1 MEFLEKSRLSYLDP
15 KLNEKYMKN
24 VVVTGASGQLG
35 KAFLDHLSKNSQYKI
50 YALDINFY
58 SPIVSTNSVEYIEID
73 ITNEKKVVAFY
84 KKLNYIDILINNAG
98 IGTFTPFEDRTVED
112 FMNVVDVN
120 MKGTF
125 LMCREAI
132 KLMKLVKKGKIVNI
146 GSIYG
151 MVSSDP
157 RIYGDSGRNNSEVYS
172 MTKAGVLM
180 LTKYLAV
187 HYAHS
192 NIQVNAISPGGV
204 IRKQSPDFLNNYNYR
219 TPAGHLAK
227 EADLLPALDFLIS
240 AKNSYTTG
248 QNIAVD
254 GGFTAW

>member
-1 MEFLEKSRLSYLDP
+1 
-15 KLNEKYMKN
+15 MKN
-24 VVVTGASGQLG
+24 VIVTGADGQIG
-35 KAFLDHLSKNSQYKI
+35 QMFIKHLSNNSEYKV
-50 YALDINFY
+50 YALDKKFSDKEKIDC
-58 SPIVSTNSVEYIEID
+58 VEYIKLD
-73 ITNEKKVVAFY
+73 ITNEQEIINFFTSLKSVE
-84 KKLNYIDILINNAG
+84 ILINNAG
-98 IGTFTPFEDRTVED
+98 IGIFTPFEDRTVDD
-112 FMNVVDVN
+112 FMSVVDVN

-125 LMCREAI
+125 LMCRESI
-132 KLMKLVKKGKIVNI
+132 KLMKLSNKGKIINI

-187 HYAHS
+187 HYAS
-192 NIQVNAISPGGV
+192 FNIQINSISPGGV
-204 IRKQSPDFLNNYNYR
+204 VREQSEDFLKNYNRR
-219 TPAGHLAK
+219 TPAGRLANEK
-227 EADLLPALDFLIS
+227 ELIPVLDFLTS
-240 AKNSYTTG
+240 SENSYTTG

>member
-1 MEFLEKSRLSYLDP
+1 
-15 KLNEKYMKN
+15 MKN
-24 VVVTGASGQLG
+24 VIVTGADGQIG
-35 KAFLDHLSKNSQYKI
+35 QVFIKHLSNNSEYKV
-50 YALDINFY
+50 YALDKQFSDKEKIE
-58 SPIVSTNSVEYIEID
+58 SVEYIKLD
-73 ITNEKKVVAFY
+73 ITNEQDIIIFIASLKSVE
-84 KKLNYIDILINNAG
+84 ILINNAG
-98 IGTFTPFEDRTVED
+98 IGVFTPFEDRTVDD

-125 LMCREAI
+125 LMCRESI
-132 KLMKLVKKGKIVNI
+132 KLMKLANKGKIINI

-187 HYAHS
+187 HYADS
-192 NIQVNAISPGGV
+192 NIQINAISPGGV
-204 IRKQSPDFLNNYNYR
+204 LRGQSQDFLNNYNYR
-219 TPAGHLAK
+219 SPAGRLANDT
-227 EADLLPALDFLIS
+227 ELLPALDFLIS
-240 AKNSYTTG
+240 FENSYTTG
-248 QNIAVD
+248 QNIIVD